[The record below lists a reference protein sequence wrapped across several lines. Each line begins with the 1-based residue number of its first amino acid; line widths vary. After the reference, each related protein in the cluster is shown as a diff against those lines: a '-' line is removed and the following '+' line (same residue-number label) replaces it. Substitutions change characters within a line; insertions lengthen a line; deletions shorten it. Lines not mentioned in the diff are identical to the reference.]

1 MCLTTYL
8 APICPQEN
16 LAPNVLANVN
26 LGDAPAAGKKRVVRK
41 AKRVARPSAAG
52 VIGQGSQEVADAVG
66 AVVSRPASPRPSQRR
81 KLGDGSVALLQRSS
95 VGGSWPEV
103 SPPLSKVQERHSNY
117 ALRAEAAS
125 ARGPSALARDAQQ
138 QESSKREVDGLA
150 QCVEQCVALEG

>member
-1 MCLTTYL
+1 M
-8 APICPQEN
+8 
-16 LAPNVLANVN
+16 LANVD
-26 LGDAPAAGKKRVVRK
+26 LGELPAAGKKRVVRK
-41 AKRVARPSAAG
+41 AKRVARPSGAAG
-52 VIGQGSQEVADAVG
+52 AVGEGSQQAVDADA
-66 AVVSRPASPRPSQRR
+66 ADDRRPASPRPSQRQ

-117 ALRAEAAS
+117 ALRVEAAF

-150 QCVEQCVALEG
+150 QCVEQCVALQG